1 MKRDEYIDHA
11 LRQGYKISD
20 IDRLTTYEL
29 SKLPASYKKKR
40 PAAVSAFPYYGVTR
54 PYYSS
59 SSSMPLY
66 SGNGGG
72 YRTVTS
78 GGQSLTPSE
87 EVALKKYFKGK

>member
-40 PAAVSAFPYYGVTR
+40 PAAVSASPYYGVTR

-59 SSSMPLY
+59 SMPLY
-66 SGNGGG
+66 SNGGG
-72 YRTVTS
+72 YRAVTS

>member
-40 PAAVSAFPYYGVTR
+40 PAAVSASPYYGVTR

-59 SSSMPLY
+59 SM
-66 SGNGGG
+66 GGGG
-72 YRTVTS
+72 YRAVTS

>member
-11 LRQGYKISD
+11 LRMGYKISD

-40 PAAVSAFPYYGVTR
+40 PAAVTAAPYYGVTR

-59 SSSMPLY
+59 MPLY
-66 SGNGGG
+66 GGGG
-72 YRTVTS
+72 YRAVTS

>member
-11 LRQGYKISD
+11 LRMGYKISD

-40 PAAVSAFPYYGVTR
+40 PAAVTAAAPYYGVTR

-59 SSSMPLY
+59 MPSY
-66 SGNGGG
+66 GG
-72 YRTVTS
+72 YRAVTS